1 MQPDKRKYAA
11 LLARK
16 SPPSPLA
23 RDCLLAFVFGGA
35 ICTAGEG
42 VRMFWLSRGLDTD
55 DTAAATAI
63 TMVFLGAL
71 LTCLHLYDKLA
82 KHAGA
87 GTIVPITG
95 FANAIVLACHRV
107 QKRGSYPRPRRKAV
121 RHRRAGSRLR
131 HHRERSLRPCA
142 ARAEGRR
149 RRMITHAGK
158 RTLTLE
164 NRPYL
169 LSHAAAVGKKE
180 GEGPLGSRFDF
191 VTRNDRMGQKSW
203 ELAES
208 ELQRTAIDLALR
220 KGSLRHCDLDLILAG
235 DLLNQCIGSFLASM
249 HSDVPYLGQYGA
261 CSTMAQG
268 LALGGVLVEAGAAAR
283 LAVSAS
289 SHFCSAERQYRFP
302 LAYGGQRTPTAQWT
316 ATAAGAAVLGA
327 EGGSSVRM
335 THVLFGK
342 MIELGVKDANNMG
355 AAMAPEDV
363 NLDPYIFRHA
373 ERCVLH

>member
-1 MQPDKRKYAA
+1 
-11 LLARK
+11 
-16 SPPSPLA
+16 
-23 RDCLLAFVFGGA
+23 
-35 ICTAGEG
+35 
-42 VRMFWLSRGLDTD
+42 
-55 DTAAATAI
+55 
-63 TMVFLGAL
+63 
-71 LTCLHLYDKLA
+71 
-82 KHAGA
+82 
-87 GTIVPITG
+87 
-95 FANAIVLACHRV
+95 
-107 QKRGSYPRPRRKAV
+107 
-121 RHRRAGSRLR
+121 
-131 HHRERSLRPCA
+131 
-142 ARAEGRR
+142 
-149 RRMITHAGK
+149 MIAHAGK

-355 AAMAPEDV
+355 AAMAMAALDTILQNFRDLGVDETHYDKIITGDLGTVGRRLLLDYLMKAGYRIESRYMDCGIEMFSPEEQDT
-363 NLDPYIFRHA
+363 HA
-373 ERCVLH
+373 GGSGCGCSAAVLCGFVLPKIRNGEWKRVLFLPTGALLSTVSFNEGKSVPGIAHGVVLETPDFL